1 MRPSEQGIPSL
12 GSVCV
17 FKISEFGISKFT
29 VSKEG
34 RVRSCCVVVRLSSGC
49 HVRQIVNSVIVKF

>member
-1 MRPSEQGIPSL
+1 MQDQTNKKSPSEQGIPSL

-29 VSKEG
+29 VSKFLEG
-34 RVRSCCVVVRLSSGC
+34 
-49 HVRQIVNSVIVKF
+49 HVR